1 MTALALFSPIEH
13 LALHSMLSF
22 HLLQNVMLGDWAPPL
37 FLLGLTT
44 AMTRSLA
51 QRRWVAM
58 LANPSFALGFWLV
71 VWYVSHIPV
80 VYDYAL
86 RHQWA
91 LGFEHLAFVISG
103 LAFWWPEIVPGYL
116 SPIGKISYLAI
127 AFLAISPLDLFVY
140 LADHPL
146 YSFYVH
152 TPKLGGISALADQ
165 QIAGVAMAIESNVV
179 LLTVIGF
186 ALMRLLSEEPSARG
200 PGRCGLTATTSARA
214 RPLPSPPLPAG
225 TAAGSRTARAR
236 GCRSDRGRSC
246 ARRSP
251 RPGSWSCPSAPPGRG

>member
-1 MTALALFSPIEH
+1 VVNPWQLVFDPEWAIGLAIVAVDYAVVVRAFERRGRPVSRLRRWAFVGGLAVTALALFSPIEH

-44 AMTRSLA
+44 TMTRSLA
-51 QRRWVAM
+51 QRRWVAV
-58 LANPSFALGFWLV
+58 LANPSFALGLWLI

-86 RHQWA
+86 RNQWA

-116 SPIGKISYLAI
+116 SPIGKVSYLAL

-140 LADHPL
+140 LANHPL
-146 YSFYVH
+146 YSFYER

-179 LLTVIGF
+179 LLTVIAF
-186 ALMRLLSEEPSARG
+186 ALMRLLSDEP
-200 PGRCGLTATTSARA
+200 
-214 RPLPSPPLPAG
+214 
-225 TAAGSRTARAR
+225 AA
-236 GCRSDRGRSC
+236 
-246 ARRSP
+246 
-251 RPGSWSCPSAPPGRG
+251 PGSADAA

>member
-1 MTALALFSPIEH
+1 VVNPWQLVFDPEWAIGLAIVAVDYVVVVRASERRGRPVSSLRRWAFTAGLAVTALALFSPIEH

-37 FLLGLTT
+37 FLLGLTA
-44 AMTRSLA
+44 AMTRNLA
-51 QRRWVAM
+51 QRRWVAL
-58 LANPSFALGFWLV
+58 LANPPVALGFWLV
-71 VWYVSHIPV
+71 VWYVSHIPA

-91 LGFEHLAFVISG
+91 LGVEHLAFVISG

-116 SPIGKISYLAI
+116 SPIGKVSYLAL

-140 LADHPL
+140 LADRPL

-186 ALMRLLSEEPSARG
+186 ALMRLLSEEPAARG
-200 PGRCGLTATTSARA
+200 PAD
-214 RPLPSPPLPAG
+214 
-225 TAAGSRTARAR
+225 AA
-236 GCRSDRGRSC
+236 
-246 ARRSP
+246 
-251 RPGSWSCPSAPPGRG
+251 

>member
-1 MTALALFSPIEH
+1 MVNPWQLVFDPEWAIGLVIVAVDYAVVVRSYERRGRPVSWLRRLAFAGGLAMVALALFSPIEH
-13 LALHSMLSF
+13 LALTSMLSF

-44 AMTRSLA
+44 AMTSSLA
-51 QRRWVAM
+51 RRRWVAL
-58 LANPSFALGFWLV
+58 LANPPFALGFWLT

-91 LGFEHLAFVISG
+91 LGFEHLAFLISG
-103 LAFWWPEIVPGYL
+103 LAFWWPEIVSGYL
-116 SPIGKISYLAI
+116 SPIGKIAYLAV

-140 LADHPL
+140 LPNHPL
-146 YSFYVH
+146 YSFYEH

-179 LLTVIGF
+179 LLTVIVF
-186 ALMRLLSEEPSARG
+186 ALMRLLADEPAAQG
-200 PGRCGLTATTSARA
+200 PAD
-214 RPLPSPPLPAG
+214 
-225 TAAGSRTARAR
+225 AA
-236 GCRSDRGRSC
+236 
-246 ARRSP
+246 
-251 RPGSWSCPSAPPGRG
+251 